1 MTSKPTPNPAFSRRQ
16 LLQAGTVALF
26 ASASPAPAA
35 AGSLDKVL
43 SGRGRAKH
51 CILVYLLGGP
61 PHQDMWDMKPLAPA
75 EIRGPFEPIASSVPG
90 IQVCEHM
97 PRLASQVDRMSII
110 RSAGYKNSDH
120 PFMTYYTL
128 TGRISPTP
136 LGANTVLP
144 PTREDDPH
152 MGAVINKF
160 AHQDPRVPGYIA
172 IPEVRVRMQL
182 LPVAGGGRAGY
193 LGPEYDPLLINED
206 PRKPGAVA
214 ALALPRE
221 IDRSRSNS
229 RRQLLAMLDGQPGR
243 RPRMEEYGKLRRVAM
258 ELTDNSSDGG
268 LFELEREPQPLRE
281 KYGQHRFG
289 QSLLMARRLVER
301 GVSMVGVHFNYM
313 SKCDGWD
320 THKDN
325 FSCLR
330 GELLPLLDQG
340 LSALLD
346 DLADR
351 GMLDETLVVCMGE
364 FGRTPKINNNAGRD
378 HWGQCGSVVF
388 AGGGVQGGNVIG
400 ASDRIGAV
408 ATESPVGPPDIVAS
422 IYHAMGLNPHAVIVD
437 PRLGRT
443 LQLSEGNVIRQ
454 LF

>member
-1 MTSKPTPNPAFSRRQ
+1 
-16 LLQAGTVALF
+16 
-26 ASASPAPAA
+26 
-35 AGSLDKVL
+35 
-43 SGRGRAKH
+43 
-51 CILVYLLGGP
+51 
-61 PHQDMWDMKPLAPA
+61 MKPLAPR
-75 EIRGPFEPIASSVPG
+75 EIRGPFDPVATSVPG
-90 IQVCEHM
+90 IQICEHL
-97 PRLASQVDRMSII
+97 PQLARQAQRLSII

-152 MGAVINKF
+152 MGSVINKF
-160 AHQDPRVPGYIA
+160 AHQNPRVPGYVA

-182 LPVAGGGRAGY
+182 LPVAGGGRAGF

-206 PRKPGAVA
+206 PRQPGSAA
-214 ALALPRE
+214 ALALPDAVDAVRN
-221 IDRSRSNS
+221 DS
-229 RRQLLAMLDGQPGR
+229 RRRLLAMLDGQPGR
-243 RPRMEEYGKLRRVAM
+243 RPRMENYGRLRQVAM
-258 ELTDNSSDGG
+258 DLTGNNSEGG
-268 LFELEREPQPLRE
+268 LLELDREPQKLRE
-281 KYGQHRFG
+281 RYGDHRFG

-325 FSCLR
+325 FGCLQR
-330 GELLPLLDQG
+330 ELLPLLDEG

-346 DLADR
+346 DLSER
-351 GMLDETLVVCMGE
+351 GLLDETLVVCMGE
-364 FGRTPKINNNAGRD
+364 FGRTPKINNAAGRD
-378 HWGQCGSVVF
+378 HWGQCGSVVM
-388 AGGGVQGGNVIG
+388 AGGGVQGGNLVG
-400 ASDRIGAV
+400 ASDRHA
-408 ATESPVGPPDIVAS
+408 ALPTETPVGPPDIVAS
-422 IYHAMGLNPHAVIVD
+422 IYHAMGLNPNAVIVD

-443 LQLSEGNVIRQ
+443 MQLSQGNIIRQ